1 VSRALVFGAGVA
13 ALSWEVL
20 WQVRI
25 MLAVGVS
32 ATATA
37 ITLVATMTG
46 MTLGALLAGRALAA
60 RALERPFLV
69 YGALEATIG
78 LWGVVVVAPGAALLS
93 RLDVAVY
100 AVSPALAALLQLV
113 GLILLLGPQTM
124 AMGATAP
131 LFGRIAWRHGGSV
144 ASLYAANTAGG
155 CLGVL
160 LVSFVVL
167 PYVGVDLT
175 GFVLAGIDLIVE
187 LGAVVLA
194 SRARS
199 SASHAASHALGDVTV
214 ESAASLPSRLAVIV
228 FATGFVGFG
237 LEVAW
242 FRAMR
247 SAFFS
252 TTQTFAI
259 LLASVLGPLALGA
272 RLAPW
277 LGKRRVGIGGALAGA
292 GIAILAATPLLE
304 RFDWVPRAFQATY
317 WRMTVVWLAAS
328 IVTVGPA
335 MLLIGTG
342 LPWALDELKG
352 ARLLGRAYALNAI
365 GAVLGSLCAA
375 WLLLPWLGFSRT
387 SWLLGSGMATVAIVS
402 MTGRVRF
409 AVAAAGIVTLAVAV
423 GLESGIGRVRVVGN
437 IAGGARRVI
446 AYREEPDAT
455 IAVVETTSGDRT
467 LVIDGFAASTDAAGS
482 HYMPWMGHLPMLRHE
497 GPEVALVICFGTGQ
511 TANAVRQEEPRE
523 LDVVDVSAGVF
534 ALAPFF
540 AAKNQDV
547 LSDSRVH
554 AIVMD
559 GRAWLRRT
567 TRVYDVIT
575 LEPMPPNF
583 AGVNALYSREFYE
596 LAAAH
601 LGPAGVIAQW
611 LPFHTL
617 TVHDARAIVATFQAV
632 FADAY
637 VWVDPTSTTGIVVG
651 GTRSPLADPAVWPGF
666 ARQRA
671 GRDMTPAQVL
681 GAIALGPREIERY
694 TRGATLITDDN
705 QLLAYGPQRHANYY
719 AIHTAT
725 AAHFAALARARAS
738 E

>member
-1 VSRALVFGAGVA
+1 MRRALVFSAGVA

-20 WQVRI
+20 WQLRI

-46 MTLGALLAGRALAA
+46 MTLGALLAERVLAV
-60 RALERPFLV
+60 RRLERPWLV
-69 YGALEATIG
+69 YGVLEAALG
-78 LWGVVVVAPGAALLS
+78 LWGVLGVAPGAALLS
-93 RLDVAVY
+93 RLDVGAY
-100 AVSPALAALLQLV
+100 AVSPALATLLQLV
-113 GLILLLGPQTM
+113 GLVILLGPQTM
-124 AMGATAP
+124 IMGATAP
-131 LFGRIAWRHGGSV
+131 LFGRITFRHGGSV

-155 CLGVL
+155 CMGVL

-167 PYVGVDLT
+167 PYLGVDLT
-175 GFVLAGIDLIVE
+175 GFALAGLDLLVA

-194 SRARS
+194 SRARAS
-199 SASHAASHALGDVTV
+199 PSHAREITEEPAS
-214 ESAASLPSRLAVIV
+214 ASLPPRLAMIV
-228 FATGFVGFG
+228 FATGFVAFG

-272 RLAPW
+272 HLGPW
-277 LGKRRVGIGGALAGA
+277 FGKRRVGIGGALAGA
-292 GIAILAATPLLE
+292 GIAILAATPVLE

-317 WRMTVVWLAAS
+317 WRMNVVWLAAS

-352 ARLLGRAYALNAI
+352 ERLLGRAYALNAL
-365 GAVLGSLCAA
+365 GAAVGSLAAA
-375 WLLLPWLGFSRT
+375 WLLLPSLGFSRT
-387 SWLLGSGMATVAIVS
+387 SWLLGATMTMVAMVS
-402 MTGRVRF
+402 MAGRARF
-409 AVAAAGIVTLAVAV
+409 VAVGAGVVTLAVAV
-423 GLESGIGRVRVVGN
+423 RLESGIGRVRVVGN
-437 IAGGARRVI
+437 IAGGARRVV

-455 IAVVETTSGDRT
+455 VAVVETTGGNRT
-467 LVIDGFAASTDAAGS
+467 LVIDGFAASTDAVGS
-482 HYMPWMGHLPMLRHE
+482 HYMPWMGHLPMLRHAD
-497 GPEVALVICFGTGQ
+497 PKVALVICFGTGQ
-511 TANAVRQEEPRE
+511 TANAVRQEDPRE

-534 ALAPFF
+534 ALAPQF
-540 AAKNQDV
+540 AANEDV
-547 LSDSRVH
+547 LLDSRVH

-601 LGPAGVIAQW
+601 LGPGGVIAQW

-617 TVHDARAIVATFQAV
+617 TVHDARAIVATFHAV
-632 FADAY
+632 FADVY
-637 VWVDPTSTTGIVVG
+637 VWVDPVSTTGIIVG
-651 GTRSPLADPAVWPGF
+651 GTRSPLADPTIWPGF
-666 ARQRA
+666 ARERP
-671 GRDMTPAQVL
+671 GRDMTPMQVL
-681 GAIALGPREIERY
+681 GAIALGPREVERY
-694 TRGATLITDDN
+694 TRGATFITDDN
-705 QLLAYGPQRHANYY
+705 QLLSYGPERHANYY

-725 AAHFAALARARAS
+725 AAHFAAIARARAS